1 MTVVALF
8 LVAAIRSILSIAGG
22 CKRKSSFTTL
32 FAIDRTQRSA
42 VQIDLQ
48 HLDVL

>member
-1 MTVVALF
+1 MMALF
-8 LVAAIRSILSIAGG
+8 LVAAIGFILDIAGG
-22 CKRKSSFTTL
+22 CKCKSSLTTL

>member
-1 MTVVALF
+1 LLPSRPF
-8 LVAAIRSILSIAGG
+8 LGIAGG
-22 CKRKSSFTTL
+22 CRRRSSFTTL

-42 VQIDLQ
+42 VQMDLQ

>member
-1 MTVVALF
+1 MVALF
-8 LVAAIRSILSIAGG
+8 LVAAIRSILKIAGG

>member
-1 MTVVALF
+1 MALS
-8 LVAAIRSILSIAGG
+8 LVAAIGSILNIAGG
-22 CKRKSSFTTL
+22 RKAKSSFTTL

>member
-1 MTVVALF
+1 MALSLVVGIGSNLD
-8 LVAAIRSILSIAGG
+8 IAGG
-22 CKRKSSFTTL
+22 CKRTSSTTGL

-42 VQIDLQ
+42 VQIFLR

>member
-1 MTVVALF
+1 VVALF
-8 LVAAIRSILSIAGG
+8 LVAAIQSILNIAG
-22 CKRKSSFTTL
+22 CCMRKSSFTTL

>member
-1 MTVVALF
+1 MALF
-8 LVAAIRSILSIAGG
+8 LVAGIGSILNIAGS
-22 CKRKSSFTTL
+22 CKRKPSFTTL

-42 VQIDLQ
+42 VQTVLQ

>member
-1 MTVVALF
+1 MALF
-8 LVAAIRSILSIAGG
+8 LVAAIGSIFKIAGG
-22 CKRKSSFTTL
+22 CKHKSSLTAW

>member
-1 MTVVALF
+1 MTALS
-8 LVAAIRSILSIAGG
+8 LVAAIGSILNIAGG
-22 CKRKSSFTTL
+22 CKRKSSFATL